1 LDGGKVLT
9 KGGYSAIIIV
19 DNAHNLIFRW
29 VPSKVIGKS
38 EDCGGKTI
46 GGVFVKEIIKMKQL
60 LEAGVHFGHQT
71 KRWDPKM
78 KPYVY
83 AARKGIY
90 IIDLQQTVK
99 LLKEAYNFVSGLGRN
114 GKTILFVCTK
124 HQGAQTIEEEA
135 KRCGAFY
142 INKRWVG
149 GLLTNFSTISNRI
162 NRLHELE
169 GMEEKGEF
177 NDMPIKEANKLRKE
191 LERLRKYLNGVK
203 DMKKVPDALFIVDPK
218 REYNAVHEAHKLG
231 IPTVAIVDTNCD
243 PDEIDYVI
251 PGNDDAI
258 RAIKLIASKIA
269 DAYLEGKEGKSEEEA
284 KEAAAAAAAEEEAS
298 TGETSETVEEESTP
312 EEASESVNE

>member
-1 LDGGKVLT
+1 M
-9 KGGYSAIIIV
+9 
-19 DNAHNLIFRW
+19 
-29 VPSKVIGKS
+29 
-38 EDCGGKTI
+38 
-46 GGVFVKEIIKMKQL
+46 KEIIKMKQL

-99 LLKEAYNFVSGLGRN
+99 LLKEAYHFVSDLGRN

-162 NRLHELE
+162 KRLHELE
-169 GMEEKGEF
+169 EMEEKGEF

-258 RAIKLIASKIA
+258 RAIKLITSKIA
-269 DAYLEGKEGKSEEEA
+269 DAYLEGKEGMSS
-284 KEAAAAAAAEEEAS
+284 EEAS
-298 TGETSETVEEESTP
+298 KETSNEASEAPSEEAEEVAV
-312 EEASESVNE
+312 EEASAESESAEPTEPVNEQ

>member
-1 LDGGKVLT
+1 MT
-9 KGGYSAIIIV
+9 KIEYSVIIAV
-19 DNAHNLIFRW
+19 DYAHNQIFRQ
-29 VPSKVIGKS
+29 VPYKVAEGR
-38 EDCGGKTI
+38 EGCGGKTN
-46 GGVFVKEIIKMKQL
+46 GGVFVKDIIKMKQL

-90 IIDLQQTVK
+90 IIDLQQTVR
-99 LLKEAYNFVSGLGRN
+99 LLREAYNFVSDLGRE
-114 GKTILFVCTK
+114 GKDILFVCTK

-149 GLLTNFSTISNRI
+149 GLLTNFSTISSRI
-162 NRLHELE
+162 KRLHELE
-169 GMEEKGEF
+169 DMEENGEF
-177 NDMPIKEANKLRKE
+177 EGMPIKEANKLRKE

-203 DMKKVPDALFIVDPK
+203 EMKKVPDALFVVDPK
-218 REYNAVHEAHKLG
+218 REYNAVREAHKLN
-231 IPTVAIVDTNCD
+231 IPIVGIVDTNCD

-258 RAIKLIASKIA
+258 RAIKLITSKIA
-269 DAYLEGKEGKSEEEA
+269 DAFLEGREGQSDEEDETPN
-284 KEAAAAAAAEEEAS
+284 EEK
-298 TGETSETVEEESTP
+298 VEV
-312 EEASESVNE
+312 AESVENTES

>member
-1 LDGGKVLT
+1 
-9 KGGYSAIIIV
+9 
-19 DNAHNLIFRW
+19 
-29 VPSKVIGKS
+29 
-38 EDCGGKTI
+38 
-46 GGVFVKEIIKMKQL
+46 MKQL

-99 LLKEAYNFVSGLGRN
+99 LLKEAYNFVSDLGRN
-114 GKTILFVCTK
+114 DKTILFVCTK

-162 NRLHELE
+162 KRLHELE
-169 GMEEKGEF
+169 EMEEKGEF

-258 RAIKLIASKIA
+258 RAIKLITSKIA
-269 DAYLEGKEGKSEEEA
+269 DAYLEGKEGMSS
-284 KEAAAAAAAEEEAS
+284 EEAS
-298 TGETSETVEEESTP
+298 KETSNEASEAPSEEAEEVAV
-312 EEASESVNE
+312 EEASAESESAEPTEPVNEQ

>member
-1 LDGGKVLT
+1 MGARG
-9 KGGYSAIIIV
+9 
-19 DNAHNLIFRW
+19 
-29 VPSKVIGKS
+29 VIGKGD
-38 EDCGGKTI
+38 DCGGKTN

-71 KRWDPKM
+71 KRWEPKM

-99 LLKEAYNFVSGLGRN
+99 LLKEAYNFVSDLGKN

-149 GLLTNFSTISNRI
+149 GLLTNFSTLSRRI

-169 GMEEKGEF
+169 EMEEKGEF
-177 NDMPIKEANKLRKE
+177 DELPIKEANKLRKE

-203 DMKKVPDALFIVDPK
+203 EMKKIPDALFIVDPK
-218 REYNAVHEAHKLG
+218 REYNAVREAHKLG

-258 RAIKLIASKIA
+258 RAIKLITSKIA
-269 DAYLEGKEGKSEEEA
+269 DAYLEGKEGQSDEQEKISEEATET
-284 KEAAAAAAAEEEAS
+284 EIISEEA
-298 TGETSETVEEESTP
+298 
-312 EEASESVNE
+312 VNEKKEEVETEEQEETLSE

>member
-1 LDGGKVLT
+1 MKD
-9 KGGYSAIIIV
+9 
-19 DNAHNLIFRW
+19 
-29 VPSKVIGKS
+29 
-38 EDCGGKTI
+38 
-46 GGVFVKEIIKMKQL
+46 IIKMKQL

-90 IIDLQQTVK
+90 IIDLQQTVR
-99 LLKEAYNFVSGLGRN
+99 LLKEAYNFVSDLGKE

-135 KRCGAFY
+135 KRSGAFY

-149 GLLTNFSTISNRI
+149 GLMTNFSTISKRI
-162 NRLHELE
+162 ERLHELE
-169 GMEEKGEF
+169 DMEEKGEF
-177 NDMPIKEANKLRKE
+177 EGLPIKEANKLRKE

-218 REYNAVHEAHKLG
+218 REYNAVREAHKLN
-231 IPTVAIVDTNCD
+231 IPIVAIVDTNCD

-258 RAIKLIASKIA
+258 RAIKLITSKIA
-269 DAYLEGKEGKSEEEA
+269 DAYLEGKEGQSEEEVT
-284 KEAAAAAAAEEEAS
+284 EQ
-298 TGETSETVEEESTP
+298 VESESTEP
-312 EEASESVNE
+312 EKIDEEVEVTESTEE